1 MVPRPKGFEADSNI
15 SNNIGVGRAST
26 TSLGASM
33 ITKLIGTFIILAAF
47 TIGYIVLKDDLGL
60 GTLNNKGKTKNAET
74 CVQLTPAQQL
84 SKMINDDFQTLT
96 NEGQLPAEWSSIA
109 TVELR
114 MNSTLA
120 KTILGKERPNIQ
132 RVKEGA
138 NYLELEIVDLPD
150 EENPGII
157 IQASLFDIKSKN
169 KIFEIGRTYT
179 MNDLNRVTPE
189 PTKETSPLA
198 KAQAAPEGAA
208 ATPAE
213 TPASKPTEV
222 NTPAASSESTAPKNN
237 Q

>member
-1 MVPRPKGFEADSNI
+1 
-15 SNNIGVGRAST
+15 
-26 TSLGASM
+26 M
-33 ITKLIGTFIILAAF
+33 ITKLLGTFIILAAF

-60 GTLNNKGKTKNAET
+60 STTKKPNDKQADA

-84 SKMINDDFQTLT
+84 SKMINDDFQTLAA
-96 NEGQLPAEWSSIA
+96 NGELPAEWSNIA

-114 MNSTLA
+114 MNSVLA

-150 EENPGII
+150 DENPGII

-179 MNDLNRVTPE
+179 MNDLNRVAPPQTEE
-189 PTKETSPLA
+189 PA
-198 KAQAAPEGAA
+198 KTDASAKPTAPPAPNA
-208 ATPAE
+208 PAE
-213 TPASKPTEV
+213 GTK
-222 NTPAASSESTAPKNN
+222 
-237 Q
+237 

>member
-1 MVPRPKGFEADSNI
+1 
-15 SNNIGVGRAST
+15 
-26 TSLGASM
+26 M
-33 ITKLIGTFIILAAF
+33 ITKLLGTFIILAAF

-60 GTLNNKGKTKNAET
+60 GITKKADNKQAES

-84 SKMINDDFQTLT
+84 SKMINDDFQNLAA
-96 NEGQLPAEWSSIA
+96 NGELPKEWSNIA

-114 MNSTLA
+114 MNSVLA
-120 KTILGKERPNIQ
+120 KTLLGKERPNIQ

-150 EENPGII
+150 DENPGII

-179 MNDLNRVTPE
+179 MNDLNRVTPPQTEE
-189 PTKETSPLA
+189 PEKTDASA
-198 KAQAAPEGAA
+198 KPTAPPAPNVPAESSAPNQQQPAAQQAAPAA
-208 ATPAE
+208 P
-213 TPASKPTEV
+213 PR
-222 NTPAASSESTAPKNN
+222 